1 MRRAG
6 RVDLTQHEIVKALRS
21 CGARVLVL
29 SAVGK
34 GCPDLLVGWRGE
46 NTLLECKTGNA
57 SLTTDEK
64 EFHATWPGKLAIVR
78 TPEEA
83 VLAVIGA

>member
-6 RVDLTQHEIVKALRS
+6 RVDLTQSEIVKALRKV
-21 CGARVLVL
+21 GATVTVL
-29 SAVGK
+29 SQVGH
-34 GCPDLLVGWRGE
+34 GFPDLCVGWRGE
-46 NTLLECKTGNA
+46 NKLLEVKTGDGG
-57 SLTTDEK
+57 LTSDEK
-64 EFHATWPGKLAIVR
+64 DWHAKWNGQVAIVR

>member
-6 RVDLTQHEIVKALRS
+6 RVDLTQGEIVKALRKV
-21 CGARVLVL
+21 GAKVYVL
-29 SAVGK
+29 SGVGH
-34 GCPDLLVGWRGE
+34 GFPDLLVGWRGE
-46 NTLLECKTGNA
+46 NTLLECKTGDA
-57 SLTTDEK
+57 GLTTEEK
-64 EFHATWPGKLAIVR
+64 EFHATWPGKIAIVR